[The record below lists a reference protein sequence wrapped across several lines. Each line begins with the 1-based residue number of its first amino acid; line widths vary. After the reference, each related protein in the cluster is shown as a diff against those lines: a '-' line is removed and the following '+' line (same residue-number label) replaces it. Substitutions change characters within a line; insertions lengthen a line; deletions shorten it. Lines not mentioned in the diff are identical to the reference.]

1 MTKYKDK
8 KTSMVEF
15 TRMYANNDQTCEEFF
30 IRANYYNDFSCE
42 KCGCNHCRRIFT
54 HNHVCTLF

>member
-1 MTKYKDK
+1 
-8 KTSMVEF
+8 MVEF